1 MPTRRQIIGSVLS
14 ISTHFR
20 ETTSFLFLF
29 CSQSTVTTTPVHHV
43 NYVIDLRNRRQVG
56 KEASSVAERKELV
69 EKGNTF
75 PPVGRLACSRRS
87 GGSSNEVVFDSEAR
101 CRTA

>member
-1 MPTRRQIIGSVLS
+1 MAA
-14 ISTHFR
+14 
-20 ETTSFLFLF
+20 
-29 CSQSTVTTTPVHHV
+29 TPVHHV

-56 KEASSVAERKELV
+56 KIDLRNRKQVGKEARSVAARNELV

-75 PPVGRLACSRRS
+75 PPVGRLECCGRS